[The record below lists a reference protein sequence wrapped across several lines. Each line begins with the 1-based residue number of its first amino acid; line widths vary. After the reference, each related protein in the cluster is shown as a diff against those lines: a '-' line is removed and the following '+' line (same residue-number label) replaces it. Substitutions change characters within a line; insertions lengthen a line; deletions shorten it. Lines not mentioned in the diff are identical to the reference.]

1 VTRDEHEALYS
12 VATWVH
18 GLVLGGSDEMPFLA
32 VAMSPSPSPE
42 LIEGQANAVAING
55 V

>member
-32 VAMSPSPSPE
+32 VAMSPSPE